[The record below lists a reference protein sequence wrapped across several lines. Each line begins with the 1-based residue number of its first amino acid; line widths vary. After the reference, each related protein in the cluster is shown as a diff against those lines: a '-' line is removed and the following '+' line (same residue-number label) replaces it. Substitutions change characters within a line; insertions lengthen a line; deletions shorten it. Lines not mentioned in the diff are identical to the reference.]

1 LSTPDRH
8 TLAGAFALDAVSDIE
23 RAEFTRHLE
32 QCESCAQEV
41 AELRATAAR
50 LGAAMAE
57 EPPPEFKDRVLAA
70 VHATRQLPPR
80 TRPAAGRY
88 RRSARAPRWAVVV
101 AAAAAVVGLA
111 AGGVFG
117 GIALTQRQE
126 LQTAQSRLDEAREQY
141 APVAA
146 LLAAPDTKT
155 GHAEATVG
163 GGATVLASR
172 SLNRVMVMDAG
183 LPAPPGGQVYQAWLM
198 ADGTAPRPAG
208 LITGTEEGSLVVA
221 DGIGN
226 AEQVGLSVEQ
236 AGGSPTGTPS
246 PNVVLTLPMPA

>member
-1 LSTPDRH
+1 MH

-23 RAEFTRHLE
+23 RAEFARHLE

-57 EPPPEFKDRVLAA
+57 EPPPEFKDRVMAA
-70 VHATRQLPPR
+70 MHATRQLPPR
-80 TRPAAGRY
+80 TRPGSPDRH

-117 GIALTQRQE
+117 GIALTQQQE
-126 LQTAQSRLDEAREQY
+126 LQAAQSRLDQAKERYE
-141 APVAA
+141 PVAA
-146 LLAAPDTKT
+146 LLAAPDAKT
-155 GHAEATVG
+155 GHGEAPTG
-163 GGATVLASR
+163 GGVTVIASR

-183 LPAPPGGQVYQAWLM
+183 LPSQPGGKVYEAWLITGS
-198 ADGTAPRPAG
+198 DAPRSAG
-208 LITGTEEGSLVVA
+208 LIPGTAAGSLLVA
-221 DGIGN
+221 DGVGN
-226 AEQVGLSVEQ
+226 ADHVALSVEQ
-236 AGGSPTGTPS
+236 AGGSATGAPS
-246 PNVVLTLPMPA
+246 GVLMSMPVPA

>member
-1 LSTPDRH
+1 MH

-23 RAEFTRHLE
+23 RAEFARHLE
-32 QCESCAQEV
+32 QCDSCAQEV

-57 EPPPEFKDRVLAA
+57 EPPPEFKDRVMAA
-70 VHATRQLPPR
+70 MHATRQLPPR
-80 TRPAAGRY
+80 TRPGAHERP

-117 GIALTQRQE
+117 GIALTQQQQ
-126 LQTAQSRLDEAREQY
+126 LQSAQSQLDQAKERY

-146 LLAAPDTKT
+146 LLAAPDAKT
-155 GHAEATVG
+155 VHGDAPIG
-163 GGATVLASR
+163 GGVTVIASK

-183 LPAPPGGQVYQAWLM
+183 LPVQPGGKVYEAW
-198 ADGTAPRPAG
+198 
-208 LITGTEEGSLVVA
+208 LITGRAAPRSAGVIASTADGGLVVA
-221 DGIGN
+221 DG
-226 AEQVGLSVEQ
+226 VGAVDQLAVSVEQ
-236 AGGSPTGTPS
+236 AGGSPSGAPT
-246 PNVVLTLPMPA
+246 NVLMSMPAPA